1 MNENATFIIHQGV
14 CNVKHP
20 FDLQADNIGG
30 IFRRKDQ
37 VCLYET
43 VRNDGKETSLSSE
56 VHVEKENGKVIG
68 DKINSKMCGKWEQR
82 EASLKNVYVVV
93 RKRAGHKKSKESGAS
108 LVWYIMFVMT
118 LEEYNSEIWE
128 YEEKR
133 CACSSANHQSREDL
147 EDAVLTSN
155 APKNLLSHIQ
165 QYESSI
171 LAETNTIHN
180 IQQIYNY
187 RKNSNRENENPDP
200 CLELVRALLDPE
212 VDNPNEYFNVLD
224 HTQAFVREVSS
235 EMLLRAGFFNEI

>member
-82 EASLKNVYVVV
+82 EASLKNVCC
-93 RKRAGHKKSKESGAS
+93 G
-108 LVWYIMFVMT
+108 
-118 LEEYNSEIWE
+118 
-128 YEEKR
+128 EEK
-133 CACSSANHQSREDL
+133 SRTQKVEG
-147 EDAVLTSN
+147 
-155 APKNLLSHIQ
+155 IRG
-165 QYESSI
+165 ESC
-171 LAETNTIHN
+171 LVHN
-180 IQQIYNY
+180 VCND
-187 RKNSNRENENPDP
+187 S
-200 CLELVRALLDPE
+200 
-212 VDNPNEYFNVLD
+212 
-224 HTQAFVREVSS
+224 
-235 EMLLRAGFFNEI
+235 

>member
-1 MNENATFIIHQGV
+1 
-14 CNVKHP
+14 
-20 FDLQADNIGG
+20 
-30 IFRRKDQ
+30 
-37 VCLYET
+37 
-43 VRNDGKETSLSSE
+43 
-56 VHVEKENGKVIG
+56 
-68 DKINSKMCGKWEQR
+68 
-82 EASLKNVYVVV
+82 
-93 RKRAGHKKSKESGAS
+93 
-108 LVWYIMFVMT
+108 MFVMT

-133 CACSSANHQSREDL
+133 CACLSANHQSREDL

-212 VDNPNEYFNVLD
+212 VNNPNEYFNVLD
-224 HTQAFVREVSS
+224 HTHALV
-235 EMLLRAGFFNEI
+235 